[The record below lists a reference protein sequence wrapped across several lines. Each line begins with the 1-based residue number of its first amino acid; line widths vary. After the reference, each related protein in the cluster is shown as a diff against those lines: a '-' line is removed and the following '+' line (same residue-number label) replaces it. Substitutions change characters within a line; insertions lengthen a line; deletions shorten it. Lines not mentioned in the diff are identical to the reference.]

1 LEYQA
6 RNLFRKISGKTDT
19 PKELYTVIDD
29 VTSHASQSITKKYNG
44 KDLKITM
51 VHNPS
56 HLEAQNPV
64 SMGKTKS
71 KQHFHGFDKVLNIQ
85 VHGDSAIC
93 GQGIVYESFVL
104 GKVPKYDVGG
114 TIHIITNNQL
124 GYTTRP
130 IDSRGSKYCSDVAKA
145 FDTPVIHCNS

>member
-1 LEYQA
+1 
-6 RNLFRKISGKTDT
+6 
-19 PKELYTVIDD
+19 
-29 VTSHASQSITKKYNG
+29 
-44 KDLKITM
+44 M

-64 SMGKTKS
+64 SMGKARS
-71 KQHFHGFDKVLNIQ
+71 KMIHHSTDDVLNIQ

-93 GQGIVYESFVL
+93 AQGILYETMLL
-104 GKVPKYDVGG
+104 GRVPKYTVNG

-130 IDSRGSKYCSDVAKA
+130 IDSRSSKYASDVAKG
-145 FDTPVIHCNS
+145 FNIPIIHVNSEDVEDVARVMKLCI